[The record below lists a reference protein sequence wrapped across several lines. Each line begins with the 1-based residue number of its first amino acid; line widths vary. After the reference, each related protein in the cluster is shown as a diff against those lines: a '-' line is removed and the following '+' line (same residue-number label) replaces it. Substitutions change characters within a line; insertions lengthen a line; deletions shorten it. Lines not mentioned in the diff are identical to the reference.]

1 MTAHGFTVVASGW
14 KVAILADCEQ
24 TTEILNRFVLPW
36 LPRGI
41 PDGEHAD
48 AVFRVAQHEGVFELH
63 ASDGIVG
70 RSDTAEGIVP
80 ILQSFIDSA
89 VVQRLTDTVAVHAGA
104 VSYGGVAI
112 LFPGPSYSGK
122 STLVAE
128 LLHHGFAYFSDEY
141 ALIDREGRA
150 HPYPRSLMLRNGM
163 LRNGKPDARPVLVA
177 DSGGV
182 VGRGPAPVALVL
194 ALEYVRGTA
203 WNIRP
208 MPQSEMLL
216 MLLKSTPHQLS
227 ESSALLGT
235 LLRASGGAACYTG
248 VRGEAADTAERIVR
262 LLATMQ

>member
-1 MTAHGFTVVASGW
+1 MTVYGFTVMVFGW
-14 KVAILADCEQ
+14 TAAILTDCEQ
-24 TTEILNRFVLPW
+24 TSEILDRYVLPW
-36 LPRGI
+36 LPRGR

-48 AVFRVAQHEGVFELH
+48 ATFRVVRNSGVFELH
-63 ASDGIVG
+63 AIDGIVG

-112 LFPGPSYSGK
+112 LFPGPSHSGK

-150 HPYPRSLMLRNGM
+150 HPYPRSLMLRNG
-163 LRNGKPDARPVLVA
+163 KPEARPMLVQK
-177 DSGGV
+177 SGAAIGS
-182 VGRGPAPVALVL
+182 GPVPVAFVL
-194 ALEYVRGTA
+194 ALEYVPGTT
-203 WNIRP
+203 WNVRP

-227 ESSALLGT
+227 ETGALLGA
-235 LLRASGGAACYTG
+235 LLRASGGASCYAG
-248 VRGEAADTAERIVR
+248 VRGEAADTAGRIVE
-262 LLATMQ
+262 LLATRQ